1 MKRGSLKN
9 YDGFKPSLYVGETA
23 RSFKGRSKEHL
34 DAFKTGSQTSN
45 IRAHQDQCH
54 GGSQDINFVFK
65 IVGAPRSALSRQVGE
80 AIRIRNRGGE
90 GSILNAKGEYNRC
103 TITRLTLGEEQEGEK
118 TKPQKM
124 DEGEGEQAYQW
135 IENEGKNWILKKS
148 RGRAKN
154 DKLANQS
161 LGKAKTQEGG
171 EKRRGGQDPL
181 THGRVKKRKFQL
193 VDTDW
198 GNKTNMEDLGLNKP
212 LGSILEG
219 TDTRTEPLL
228 VDEVKKSVGGGGLP
242 ENDLDLSNP
251 DPVGNLVN
259 TSNEDCEAHIRGGGE
274 EICTVVRKKCVRHNL
289 SAVVRKTKKQV
300 WAKSK
305 RTGLYSF
312 RTTTSVL
319 WECPIKISQME
330 GPQKTQ
336 FLGTDVMDQGN
347 SLEAV
352 NCDQISERI
361 S

>member
-9 YDGFKPSLYVGETA
+9 YDGSKPSLYVGETA
-23 RSFKGRSKEHL
+23 RSLKEKSKEHL
-34 DAFKTGSQTSN
+34 DAFRTGSQTSH

-154 DKLANQS
+154 DKLANKS

-171 EKRRGGQDPL
+171 EKRRGD
-181 THGRVKKRKFQL
+181 
-193 VDTDW
+193 
-198 GNKTNMEDLGLNKP
+198 KT
-212 LGSILEG
+212 
-219 TDTRTEPLL
+219 
-228 VDEVKKSVGGGGLP
+228 
-242 ENDLDLSNP
+242 P
-251 DPVGNLVN
+251 DP
-259 TSNEDCEAHIRGGGE
+259 
-274 EICTVVRKKCVRHNL
+274 
-289 SAVVRKTKKQV
+289 
-300 WAKSK
+300 
-305 RTGLYSF
+305 
-312 RTTTSVL
+312 
-319 WECPIKISQME
+319 WE
-330 GPQKTQ
+330 G
-336 FLGTDVMDQGN
+336 
-347 SLEAV
+347 
-352 NCDQISERI
+352 
-361 S
+361 